1 MNDMRLS
8 GSSEPRINLAAVIFI
23 STTGDS
29 IQKSKKSKAGEN
41 MGNQSELFT
50 NLNLGKAWFKY
61 EQLTVLV
68 VFCYDIKMLI
78 YST

>member
-1 MNDMRLS
+1 MRLS

-50 NLNLGKAWFKY
+50 NLNLGKA
-61 EQLTVLV
+61 
-68 VFCYDIKMLI
+68 
-78 YST
+78 